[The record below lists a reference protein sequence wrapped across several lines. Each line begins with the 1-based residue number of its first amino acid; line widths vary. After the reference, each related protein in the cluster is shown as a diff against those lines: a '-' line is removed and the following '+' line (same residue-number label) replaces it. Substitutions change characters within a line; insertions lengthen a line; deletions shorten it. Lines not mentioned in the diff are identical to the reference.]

1 VIVPP
6 AAQFDMPA
14 FRDRWID
21 YKFMANRLEYKKVQ
35 LEKTEAKLD
44 SKDFILPLENPNHLG

>member
-1 VIVPP
+1 
-6 AAQFDMPA
+6 
-14 FRDRWID
+14 
-21 YKFMANRLEYKKVQ
+21 MANRLEYKKVQ